1 LLGSAFHP
9 SAAFPAMLPRSSGL
23 ELVINLETAKVI
35 GVDVPTPLLRAD
47 ESDRVSLV
55 YSFAAVHESAWHL
68 TDISS

>member
-9 SAAFPAMLPRSSGL
+9 SAAFPAMLLRSSGL

-35 GVDVPTPLLRAD
+35 GVDVSTPLLRAD

-55 YSFAAVHESAWHL
+55 YLICCGA
-68 TDISS
+68 